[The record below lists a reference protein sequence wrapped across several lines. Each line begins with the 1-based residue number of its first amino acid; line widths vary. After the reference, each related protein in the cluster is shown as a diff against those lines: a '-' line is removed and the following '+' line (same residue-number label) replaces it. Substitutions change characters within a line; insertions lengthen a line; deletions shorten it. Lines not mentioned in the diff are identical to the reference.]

1 MKVRVNV
8 NFPLSTIC
16 VTGMSEFFWLVVS
29 ELGAQTKKEKSKKQ
43 ANRNKVC
50 VKNC

>member
-1 MKVRVNV
+1 
-8 NFPLSTIC
+8 
-16 VTGMSEFFWLVVS
+16 VTGMSEFFWLVVP

-43 ANRNKVC
+43 ANRNKVS